1 MKKLKELLAVSIFM
15 FAFATCIAQ
24 TENKDVTIT
33 ASGSGATQE
42 DAKQTALRSAIEQAY
57 GAFISTKTEMLND
70 QVVADEMIS
79 VSAGNI
85 KSYEILSQD
94 SLPNGRWGLTLKALV
109 SIDKLTSFVEAKG
122 GTVEIKG
129 GLFALNIKQQLLN
142 EQGEIKAVAEM
153 IGLLHEPM
161 QTAFDYSIK
170 SGTPQSKDA
179 ESKNWAIP
187 LEVTAT
193 CNKNMDFCANYFIKT
208 LSAIALTDAE
218 FESYNALSK
227 QVITISLRDA
237 ERTTKFRL
245 RKLSSIAAI
254 IEFVRNWRF
263 YVSLFN
269 AKTGINERF
278 GLELSQENSFTGRKY
293 WPYGSVTVHQL
304 REDDES
310 KTAYYYED
318 DFDIDIHF
326 PKSGSVAGTYRWEEY
341 LTLAQVE
348 QISGFSVE
356 PKGVISPFKHGGY
369 LLFEENGHGLVASLF
384 DYGKMNWEDA
394 KLTCDKLIINGYDD
408 WRLPNKEESA
418 LVGRLWQLTKVLY
431 GENWGGNWPRW
442 WTGEVKGADLDWY
455 VDAKANDERTA
466 DLAWYMYYHLGIQ
479 KFSAT
484 LKKHSNHVRPVR
496 TF

>member
-1 MKKLKELLAVSIFM
+1 MLHIKVLIPIVMLSSSIGSIF
-15 FAFATCIAQ
+15 AQ

-33 ASGSGATQE
+33 ASGSGVTQE
-42 DAKQTALRSAIEQAY
+42 DAKQAALRSAIEQAY

-85 KSYEILSQD
+85 KSYEILNQD
-94 SLPNGRWGLTLKALV
+94 SLPNGRWGLTLKAVV

-170 SGTPQSKDA
+170 SGEPKSIDA

-193 CNKNMDFCANYFIKT
+193 CNKNMDFCTNYFIKT
-208 LSAIALTDAE
+208 LSAIELTDAE
-218 FESYNALSK
+218 VESYNSLGKA
-227 QVITISLRDA
+227 VITISLRNDVSK
-237 ERTTKFRL
+237 RKFRL
-245 RKLSSIAAI
+245 RKAHSAIAI
-254 IEFVRNWRF
+254 REFIKNWRF
-263 YVSLFN
+263 YVTLFN
-269 AKTGINERF
+269 AKIGVHERF

-293 WPYGSVTVHQL
+293 WPYGSVTFHQI
-304 REDDES
+304 REDDENNVMY
-310 KTAYYYED
+310 KKNV
-318 DFDIDIHF
+318 FDIDIHF
-326 PKSGSVAGTYRWEEY
+326 LKSGSVAGTYRWEEY
-341 LTLAQVE
+341 LTLTQIE

-356 PKGVISPFKHGGY
+356 PKGIISPFKHGGY

-384 DYGKMNWEDA
+384 DIAGTYGGRNMGMNWEDA
-394 KLTCDKLIINGYDD
+394 KVACDKLILNGYDD
-408 WRLPNKEESA
+408 WRLPNKDETV
-418 LVGRLWQLTKVLY
+418 LIYRLWRLTNLEQWDY
-431 GENWGGNWPRW
+431 MLHPPHW
-442 WTGEVKGADLDWY
+442 WTGEEK
-455 VDAKANDERTA
+455 DAE
-466 DLAWYMYYHLGIQ
+466 LAWYIYCQFGKAQPDTMGKDNQ
-479 KFSAT
+479 AA
-484 LKKHSNHVRPVR
+484 VRPVR
-496 TF
+496 SF